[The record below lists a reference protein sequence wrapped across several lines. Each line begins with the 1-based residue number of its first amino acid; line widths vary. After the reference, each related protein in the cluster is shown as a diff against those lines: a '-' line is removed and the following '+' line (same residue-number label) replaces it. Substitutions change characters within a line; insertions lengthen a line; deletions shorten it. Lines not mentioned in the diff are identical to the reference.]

1 MDALVSIF
9 CLFAVGSILDLVHF
23 DTDTAGAIPYDLA
36 QQRRKAMRCALA
48 AHQDAAECANRAAT
62 TTGRLVG
69 VCRVNDLQ
77 SEPGK
82 MRVHRNI
89 GKGQVSAQRMVPHH
103 RPPARSS
110 PTCRVRAVPF
120 R

>member
-9 CLFAVGSILDLVHF
+9 CLFAVASILDLLHF
-23 DTDTAGAIPYDLA
+23 GTGTAGAIPYDLA
-36 QQRRKAMRCALA
+36 QQRRKATRCALA
-48 AHQDAAECANRAAT
+48 AHQNAAECANRAAT

-69 VCRVNDLQ
+69 ICRVNDPQ
-77 SEPGK
+77 SEPGT
-82 MRVHRNI
+82 MRIHRNVSQ
-89 GKGQVSAQRMVPHH
+89 GQVSVQKMVPNH